1 MEKDKFIVKP
11 QVKGDGFK
19 PMLVDVATHELLTQ
33 MKEMTGVSMTRLIEA
48 AVKFASERL
57 EVQED

>member
-11 QVKGDGFK
+11 TVKGDGFK
-19 PMLVDVATHELLTQ
+19 NLLVDVATHELLTQ
-33 MKEMTGVSMTRLIEA
+33 MKELTGVSMTKLIEA

-57 EVQED
+57 EVEEN

>member
-1 MEKDKFIVKP
+1 MEKDKFVIKP

-19 PMLVDVATHELLTQ
+19 PMLVDVATHELLSQ

-48 AVKFASERL
+48 SVNFAFERL
-57 EVQED
+57 EIKED

>member
-1 MEKDKFIVKP
+1 MEKDKFIVRP
-11 QVKGDGFK
+11 QSKNDGFK

-48 AVKFASERL
+48 SVKFAFERI
-57 EVQED
+57 EVKEE